1 MSDAGRN
8 NKVAGIAGDAGPS
21 FEVPPVVFNL
31 RSLGWTSF
39 QDLCGTVLGVVLGQT
54 VQQFRPTRDAGR
66 DLAFEGTWK
75 PIGGE
80 ALSGRFV
87 VQCKHKADKPFYL
100 SDLAKDL
107 PKATSL
113 VRAGRCETYLLMTN
127 APMTAATAGDIEDA
141 LRACGVVHPFV
152 VGGDLL
158 DRYIRETPRLRAMVP
173 RLYGLGDLTQVL
185 DQRRYDQAIA
195 LLSSMRDE
203 ISKFVGTEPYRKAVE
218 AQMQHGFVLLLGAP
232 ASGKSMI
239 ASALAAASID
249 MWGCRPIRA
258 ETPESFLASWNPNE
272 PDQFFWFDD
281 AFGATQYRQRRADE
295 WNVVLPQLRA
305 AIARGARFVM
315 TSRDYIW
322 ADARDD
328 LKLST
333 FVPLETGQ
341 VVIDVHDLTSDNK
354 RHILYNHLKY
364 GQQPKPFRAA
374 VKPFLER
381 VVSVTTFLPEVARRL
396 GDPNF
401 TKRLKVNQAEIL
413 GFFEH
418 PLDHLKEVVAGL
430 ATGEFAALT
439 LLFMAQG
446 ERSAPIAPTQEE
458 LDALRRLGV
467 SLAEALDG
475 LQALRGSLVVLGPG
489 SSAKRGLSWSFKH
502 PTIADAVRTR
512 IAARYEL
519 IEIYLMGAPVA
530 SLVSEVTCGNTRVPG
545 ALVVPERLFSR
556 VAARLKEAE
565 PSYEL
570 KLAIANFLVTRC
582 SKGFLRLHAGNLR
595 DIEIEPDEPGSVRI
609 AGRLQELGLLAE
621 TTRTRLVAYFRA
633 QAIDNLDL
641 RILTDRAVT
650 QLATP
655 GELDETKAMLRAGV
669 IDGLDWYIEALRD
682 NYDGAEDPD
691 DIVDGV
697 RYTLE
702 AIVEE
707 FPDDR
712 EVAAAVAAVEED
724 TDRLY
729 ESLQGSWAA
738 GLDYDDVDWRDD
750 DRPYTTTSSIF
761 DDVDE

>member
-1 MSDAGRN
+1 MPVEDP
-8 NKVAGIAGDAGPS
+8 NKNVVD
-21 FEVPPVVFNL
+21 VPPVVFDL

-66 DLAFEGTWK
+66 DLAFEGSWK

-80 ALSGRFV
+80 ALSGKFV
-87 VQCKHKADKPFYL
+87 VQCKHKADKPLYL

-107 PKATSL
+107 PKAKAL
-113 VRAGRCETYLLMTN
+113 VRAGLCETYLLMTN
-127 APMTAATAGDIEDA
+127 APMTALTAASIEDA
-141 LRACGVVHPFV
+141 LRDCGVVHPFV

-158 DRYIRETPRLRAMVP
+158 DRYIRETPRLRTMVP

-203 ISKFVGTEPYRKAVE
+203 ISRFVVTEPYKRAVE
-218 AQMQHGFVLLLGAP
+218 AQIQHGFALLLGAP

-258 ETPESFLASWNPNE
+258 ETPDAFIASWNPNE

-281 AFGATQYRQRRADE
+281 AFGSTQYRQHRADE
-295 WNVVLPQLRA
+295 WNVALPQLRA
-305 AIARGARFVM
+305 AITRGARFVM

-322 ADARDD
+322 ADARND
-328 LKLST
+328 LKLSA
-333 FVPLETGQ
+333 FSPLETGQ
-341 VVIDVHDLTSDNK
+341 VVIDVHDLTGDNK
-354 RHILYNHLKY
+354 RYILYNHLKY
-364 GQQPKPFRAA
+364 GQQPKSFRTA
-374 VKPFLER
+374 VKPLLEQ
-381 VVSVTTFLPEVARRL
+381 VVSVPTFLPEVARRL

-401 TKRLKVNQAEIL
+401 TKNLKLNQSEVIR
-413 GFFEH
+413 FFEH
-418 PLDHLKEVVAGL
+418 PLEHLEEVVAGL
-430 ATGEFAALT
+430 AAGEFAALA

-446 ERSAPIAPTQEE
+446 ERSAPISASEDE
-458 LDALRRLGV
+458 LQALRRLGV
-467 SLAEALDG
+467 DLAEALDG
-475 LQALRGSLVVLGPG
+475 LEALRGSLVVLGPG
-489 SSAKRGLSWSFKH
+489 SSSKRGLSWSFKH
-502 PTIADAVRTR
+502 PTIADAVRTK

-519 IEIYLMGAPVA
+519 LEIYLMGAPVA
-530 SLVSEVTCGNTRVPG
+530 ALVSEVTCGNARVAG
-545 ALVVPERLFSR
+545 ALVVPERFFSR
-556 VAARLKEAE
+556 VATRLKEAE

-582 SKGFLRLHAGNLR
+582 SKAFLRTHAGDLR
-595 DIEIEPDEPGSVRI
+595 DVEIEPDEPGSVRI
-609 AGRLQELGLLAE
+609 AGRLQELGLLSE
-621 TTRTRLVAYFRA
+621 TTRTRIVAYFRA

-641 RILTDRAVT
+641 RILTDGAVK
-650 QLATP
+650 QLATS
-655 GELDETKAMLRAGV
+655 GELDETRTMLRAGV
-669 IDGLDWYIEALRD
+669 IEGLNWYVDAQRE
-682 NYDGAEDPD
+682 NYDGSEDPD

-702 AIVEE
+702 ALVEE

-712 EVAAAVAAVEED
+712 EVAAAVASVEDD

-738 GLDYDDVDWRDD
+738 GLDYDDVDWREDD
-750 DRPYTTTSSIF
+750 SRPYSTPSSIF